1 VQPRPADGVC
11 GPLEEISDKRV
22 IFATIVSK
30 GNGRDEAEIKE
41 AWERTLS
48 GAVTPGIE
56 SLEKVTVVSAVPAK
70 TNEQR
75 QPDRIGPSKISF
87 TVREEDR
94 PPPKFY
100 YSLDEKQWWEIPGE
114 MTRVW
119 QLRFLPKDIGVR
131 EGVIKV
137 RGEFGDQRVERTIR
151 IRSTQQHVLEL
162 SEP

>member
-1 VQPRPADGVC
+1 
-11 GPLEEISDKRV
+11 LEEIPDKRV

-48 GAVTPGIE
+48 GLVIPGIE
-56 SLEKVTVVSAVPAK
+56 SVEKVTVVPAAPLR
-70 TNEQR
+70 TEERR
-75 QPDRIGPSKISF
+75 QPDRVGPPKISMR
-87 TVREEDR
+87 VREEER

-114 MTRVW
+114 ITKVW
-119 QLRFLPKDIGVR
+119 QLRFMPKDIGVR

-137 RGEFGDQRVERTIR
+137 RGEFGDQRVEHTIR

-162 SEP
+162 AEP

>member
-1 VQPRPADGVC
+1 MSELP
-11 GPLEEISDKRV
+11 EKKV

-30 GNGRDEAEIKE
+30 GNGRDEREIRE

-48 GAVTPGIE
+48 GVVAQGVE
-56 SLEKVTVVSAVPAK
+56 SVEKVTVVSAPPPK
-70 TNEQR
+70 SDEQSK
-75 QPDRIGPSKISF
+75 PEHAGPSKISL
-87 TVREEDR
+87 TVREEEG

-100 YSLDEKQWWEIPGE
+100 YSMDEKQWWEIPGE
-114 MTRVW
+114 ITRVW
-119 QLRFLPKDIGVR
+119 QLRFIPRDIGVR

-162 SEP
+162 AEP

>member
-1 VQPRPADGVC
+1 LNELP
-11 GPLEEISDKRV
+11 DKRV

-30 GNGRDEAEIKE
+30 GNGRDEEEIRE

-48 GAVTPGIE
+48 GVVAPGVE
-56 SLEKVTVVSAVPAK
+56 SVEKVTVVSAPPPRPD
-70 TNEQR
+70 EQPR
-75 QPDRIGPSKISF
+75 PEHAGSSRISL
-87 TVREEDR
+87 TVREEEG

-100 YSLDEKQWWEIPGE
+100 YSIDEKQWWEIPGE
-114 MTRVW
+114 ITRVW
-119 QLRFLPKDIGVR
+119 QLRFIPRDIGVR

-162 SEP
+162 AEP